1 MSRGNTLDEVRRKL
15 TEYRRRVNKI
25 TRLLHFT
32 PLDRLAVILYAVL
45 SMDMT
50 SAPAVDIKG
59 VTFNYGRLKALDNL
73 SLQIPRGA
81 SFGLLGP
88 NGAGK
93 TTLIRMLAG
102 LLTPHSGSVTI
113 LGKTPSRRTALL
125 TGYMPQLHSLYNELS
140 IQQNVSFFASI
151 YGLKGKEKQT
161 RIEAIIRLVE
171 LWDRRKDSVQNL
183 SGGMRQRVSL
193 ACAIVHNPPLLLLDE
208 PTVGLDPELRASFWE
223 YFARL
228 THEGATLVI
237 SSHTMDDAAHCD
249 ELAFIRSGRV
259 IARGTPEE
267 LRAGA
272 GSPGATLEDAFLYY
286 IRHGEAAHA

>member
-1 MSRGNTLDEVRRKL
+1 
-15 TEYRRRVNKI
+15 
-25 TRLLHFT
+25 
-32 PLDRLAVILYAVL
+32 
-45 SMDMT
+45 MDMT